1 MKKEDPRPSENAT
14 SSPRSGSRRNE
25 ISIIRASENP
35 HSRNDPGESTSN
47 ETEHQ
52 ASTGGDLER
61 AQTAP
66 DGEAVAQVQNLAHVS
81 IVGPV
86 HSVFSK
92 NQKRFI
98 VFMASFGGF
107 FSPISASI
115 YFPALNALALDL
127 GVTSTLINL
136 TLTSYMV
143 WLSVELS
150 SSRYSHPPMQIFQ
163 GLAPSVIGNLA
174 DSAGRRPAYTICFV
188 IYIGANIGLA
198 LQNDYPALFVLRC
211 IQSSGSSGTIAL
223 SSGVVSDIA
232 TVSERGKYLGFIT
245 AGSLLGPAIGPVVGG
260 VLVR

>member
-1 MKKEDPRPSENAT
+1 
-14 SSPRSGSRRNE
+14 
-25 ISIIRASENP
+25 
-35 HSRNDPGESTSN
+35 
-47 ETEHQ
+47 
-52 ASTGGDLER
+52 
-61 AQTAP
+61 
-66 DGEAVAQVQNLAHVS
+66 VQNLAHVS
-81 IVGPV
+81 SVGPV
-86 HSVFSK
+86 HSVFTK

-107 FSPISASI
+107 FSPISANI

-143 WLSVELS
+143 CHAVKLFLPDPI
-150 SSRYSHPPMQIFQ
+150 SHPPIQIFQ

-174 DSAGRRPAYTICFV
+174 DNAGRRPAYIICFV
-188 IYIGANIGLA
+188 IYIGANVGLA
-198 LQNDYPALFVLRC
+198 LQNNYAALFVLRC

-245 AGSLLGPAIGPVVGG
+245 AGSLLGPAVGPVVGG
-260 VLVR
+260 VLVRQGPVSQRSPI